1 MKKHQDNIMSIGE
14 VAERTGL
21 SIPTIRFYE
30 AEKLIF
36 VPRTSGGAR
45 QFRRSDLRRLSF
57 ILAAKNLGFSL
68 QEIKDTLNQLPKSR
82 TPTKGDWEKISTT
95 FSEKIKQQIHL
106 LERLNSKLDSCM
118 GCGCLSLDNCHLHN
132 EDDYIAADGNGPQFV
147 Y

>member
-1 MKKHQDNIMSIGE
+1 MSIGE

-30 AEKLIF
+30 AEELIF
-36 VPRTSGGAR
+36 VPRSSGGAR

-68 QEIKDTLNQLPKSR
+68 QEIKDTLNVLPKLR
-82 TPTKGDWEKISTT
+82 TPTKRDWEKISQS
-95 FSEKIKQQIHL
+95 FSEKINQRIYL

-118 GCGCLSLDNCHLHN
+118 GCGCLSLENCHLYN
-132 EDDYIAADGNGPQFV
+132 EDDYIAKDGNGPQFV
-147 Y
+147 F

>member
-1 MKKHQDNIMSIGE
+1 MSIGE

-30 AEKLIF
+30 AEELIF
-36 VPRTSGGAR
+36 VTRNSAGAR

-68 QEIKDTLNQLPKSR
+68 QEIKDTLNDLPKSR
-82 TPTKGDWEKISTT
+82 TPTKRDWEKISQS
-95 FSEKIKQQIHL
+95 FSKKINQRIYL

-118 GCGCLSLDNCHLHN
+118 GCGCLSLENCHLYN
-132 EDDYIAADGNGPQFV
+132 ENDYIAEDGNGPQFV
-147 Y
+147 F